1 MVVVSP
7 SPEGSGEAAGGPARI
22 RSPREL
28 DMTSSA
34 VLVDRVRALDPGAGS
49 VEIDLREVE
58 FIDSFGLR
66 ALIEADRILTERSV
80 RPRILVAA
88 EGPVQQLL
96 QLTLLDHTLD
106 VRAE

>member
-22 RSPREL
+22 RAPREL

-34 VLVDRVRALDPGAGS
+34 VLVDRVRALDSGAGS

-66 ALIEADRILTERSV
+66 ALIEADRILTERFV
-80 RPRILVAA
+80 RPRLLDAA

>member
-1 MVVVSP
+1 MSP
-7 SPEGSGEAAGGPARI
+7 PPERPGGATRI
-22 RSPREL
+22 GTPREL
-28 DMTSSA
+28 DVATSG
-34 VLVDRVRALDPGAGS
+34 VLLARVRALESGAGP

-66 ALIEADRILTERSV
+66 ALIEADRILAERSV

-88 EGPVQQLL
+88 QGPVQQLL